1 MLNSF
6 ISQKMQMHYDDT
18 MVTIKIDADAKVK
31 GTGTDGAL
39 NVQVSGQESSPVS
52 AKISGDV
59 KSPIALGPI
68 EVAPITVIPDLTTA
82 AKSIDFGVL
91 ITALKKLS
99 EGVSVDLANSK
110 APLSVAPISI
120 APLSIALAKIPVDL
134 TISVSSPTQ
143 EAVFKVEI
151 KGTIG
156 E

>member
-6 ISQKMQMHYDDT
+6 ISQKMLRHCDDT
-18 MVTIKIDADAKVK
+18 MVTIKVDADAKVK

-39 NVQVSGQESSPVS
+39 NVQVSGQGENPVS

-68 EVAPITVIPDLTTA
+68 EVAPITVIPDLTIA
-82 AKSIDFGVL
+82 AKSIDLGGLVA
-91 ITALKKLS
+91 ALTKLS
-99 EGVSVDLANSK
+99 EGVSVDIANSK
-110 APLSVAPISI
+110 GPISVAPISV